1 MRYFRLSVATDMHT
15 APPYSPPGFKASAQ
29 GHRLAGEHTRE
40 HEKDYISF
48 PGASTRDEQGMK
60 EAFLHAKTL
69 DVDAREVI
77 RAGVRPVCHAAADER

>member
-48 PGASTRDEQGMK
+48 PGASTRDEQCMK
-60 EAFLHAKTL
+60 GAFLRAKKL
-69 DVDAREVI
+69 DVGAREVI
-77 RAGVRPVCHAAADER
+77 CAGLRPVCHAVAGGR